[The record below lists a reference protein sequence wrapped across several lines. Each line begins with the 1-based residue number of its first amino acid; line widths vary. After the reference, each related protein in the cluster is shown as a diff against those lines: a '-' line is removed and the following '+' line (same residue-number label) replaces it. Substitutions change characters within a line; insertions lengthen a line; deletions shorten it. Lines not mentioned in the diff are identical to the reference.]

1 MKILSF
7 DIGGTKISFALVDE
21 NGKLIS
27 EPVKYSTPA
36 TKEAI
41 ENLLKKII
49 SQHEADVEAIAI
61 STAGTIDIENKRI
74 TGSVGNLPDGY
85 GEIDFQS
92 FSKKK
97 VFVENDANAAVWAE
111 YKVGHAQGMNNVVL
125 LTLGTGVGV
134 GIIVNGKLLKGK
146 SGAAGETHF
155 PVRQD
160 KHRRCGCGNYDCLE
174 IYMSGTALNL
184 DAKEF
189 YNDDNATSYDIVN
202 GLKNNDA
209 KAIGVFEHWQN
220 MVEFGVRIFASIFDP
235 DVVLLG
241 GSMAHFINYAKMEKN
256 VNASIVTSPIKL
268 KEAEF
273 ENNAGIIG
281 GALLCAES
289 LNNI

>member
-7 DIGGTKISFALVDE
+7 DIGGTKIAFAIVDE
-21 NGKLIS
+21 NGKLVS
-27 EPVKYSTPA
+27 QPVKYSTPA

-41 ENLLKKII
+41 ESLLKKII
-49 SQHEADVEAIAI
+49 TQNEADIDAVAI
-61 STAGTIDIENKRI
+61 STAGTVDIENKRI
-74 TGSVGNLPDGY
+74 TGSVGNLPAGY
-85 GEIDFQS
+85 GEIDFQALS
-92 FSKKK
+92 NKK

-111 YKVGHAQGMNNVVL
+111 YKVGHAQNMNNVVL

-160 KHRRCGCGNYDCLE
+160 RHRRCGCGNYDCLE

-189 YNDDNATSYDIVN
+189 YKDDNATSYDIIN
-202 GLKNNDA
+202 GLKENDA
-209 KAIGVFEHWQN
+209 KAVHVFERWQG
-220 MVEFGVRIFASIFDP
+220 MVESGVRIFASIFDP
-235 DVVLLG
+235 DIVLLG
-241 GSMAHFINYAKMEKN
+241 GSMAHFINYPMMKKN
-256 VNASIVTSPIKL
+256 VNGSIVVAPIKL
-268 KEAEF
+268 REAEF

-281 GALLCAES
+281 GALLCME
-289 LNNI
+289 NMK

>member
-7 DIGGTKISFALVDE
+7 DIGGTKIAFAIVDE
-21 NGKLIS
+21 NGKLVS
-27 EPVKYSTPA
+27 QPVKYSTPA

-41 ENLLKKII
+41 ESLLKKII
-49 SQHEADVEAIAI
+49 TQNEADIDAVAI
-61 STAGTIDIENKRI
+61 STAGTVDIENKRI
-74 TGSVGNLPDGY
+74 TGSVGNLPAGY
-85 GEIDFQS
+85 GEIDFQALS
-92 FSKKK
+92 DKK

-111 YKVGHAQGMNNVVL
+111 YKVGHAQNMNNVVL

-160 KHRRCGCGNYDCLE
+160 RHRRCGCGNYDCLE

-189 YNDDNATSYDIVN
+189 YKDDNATSYDIIN
-202 GLKNNDA
+202 GLKENDA
-209 KAIGVFEHWQN
+209 KAVHVFERWQG
-220 MVEFGVRIFASIFDP
+220 MVETGVRIFASIFDP
-235 DVVLLG
+235 DIVLLG
-241 GSMAHFINYAKMEKN
+241 GSMAHFINYPMMEKN
-256 VNASIVTSPIKL
+256 VNGSIVVSPIKL
-268 KEAEF
+268 REAEF

-281 GALLCAES
+281 GALLCME
-289 LNNI
+289 NMK